1 MAKGKQTC
9 KILKEIRKQIA
20 EENDIKLVIEEC
32 TYQGDCKGTCPKCE
46 AEVRYLERELEKR
59 QRLGKAAVFAG
70 MTLGTAITAAS
81 CGSPVPPTPGLVAL
95 PTGSITAIDSIG
107 NDSVDEPYLLEGDV
121 LTPEPDSLEEDE
133 WNTTEGY
140 VESWTD
146 DSEEPEVYMIV
157 EEMPKFPDGE
167 ESMMQYIAEQV
178 KYPAEAKKAGAYGR
192 VFIGFIVEPDGSL
205 SDFKV
210 LRGMGYGCDEE
221 ALRVVKSMP
230 KWQPGMHRGKAVRV
244 QYLVPVNFKLD

>member
-20 EENDIKLVIEEC
+20 AENDIKLVVEEC
-32 TYQGDCKGTCPKCE
+32 TYQGDCLGTCPKCE

-70 MTLGTAITAAS
+70 MTLGTAITTAS
-81 CGSPVPPTPGLVAL
+81 CGSPVPPTPGLIAL
-95 PTGSITAIDSIG
+95 PTDSITAIDTVR
-107 NDSVDEPYLLEGDV
+107 NDGVDEPPLLEGDV
-121 LTPEPDSLEEDE
+121 EATLPDSLEVVE
-133 WNTTEGY
+133 WDTEGF
-140 VESWTD
+140 VEPWRD
-146 DSEEPEVYMIV
+146 EYDEPEAYMIV
-157 EEMPKFPDGE
+157 EQMPEFPDGE
-167 ESMMQYIAEQV
+167 EAMMQFIAEQV

-205 SDFKV
+205 SDIKV

-244 QYLVPVNFKLD
+244 KYLVPVNFKLD